1 MPFTKIIARV
11 TYFSVASILLS
22 GCVGAVSETANIAK
36 DKIIIS
42 NNIKKAQAGDPE
54 AQFKVGDSLCCSI
67 GDSNKGFYD
76 TKKSIEWLCRS
87 ADSQYGPAAFKIA
100 QIYSG
105 DTVSGVRVI
114 RRIASKIAGKISVP
128 SVAYSWFRFAEK
140 YGEKDARKRADS
152 MWASLDEKEREEA
165 REYVTGQK
173 KLPCLWADVNS

>member
-1 MPFTKIIARV
+1 MNFTKIAARV
-11 TYFSVASILLS
+11 TCFSAALIFLS

-54 AQFKVGDSLCCSI
+54 AQFKVGNSLCCSVV
-67 GDSNKGFYD
+67 DSNKGFYD
-76 TKKSIEWLCRS
+76 TQKSLEWLCRS
-87 ADSQYGPAAFKIA
+87 AESQYGPAAFKIA
-100 QIYSG
+100 KIYSG

-114 RRIASKIAGKISVP
+114 RRIASRITGKRSIP
-128 SVAYSWFRFAEK
+128 SVSYSWFLFAEN
-140 YGEKDARKRADS
+140 YGEKDARKHADS

>member
-1 MPFTKIIARV
+1 MTFTKIIVRV
-11 TYFSVASILLS
+11 SCFSVPLIFLS
-22 GCVGAVSETANIAK
+22 GCVGAISETVNITK

-42 NNIKKAQAGDPE
+42 KNLEEAQSGDPE
-54 AQFKVGDSLCCSI
+54 AQFKVGNSLCCSI

-87 ADSQYGPAAFKIA
+87 AESEYGPAAFKIA

-114 RRIASKIAGKISVP
+114 RRISSKIVGKKSVP
-128 SVAYSWFRFAEK
+128 AVSYSWFLLAEK
-140 YGEKDARKRADS
+140 YGEKDARKHADS